1 MIKIDEA
8 RTLAL
13 NFPTKPRRQL
23 LVDVSTLA
31 QVDAGTGIQRVT
43 RTILRKWLLY
53 PPEGWSIEPVYAAPD
68 ALGYRYARR
77 FASRFLGIDE
87 AREDAPVDDWNGNV
101 FVGLDLAS
109 HRVLQH
115 KAFFSDLRG
124 RGVAIVFV
132 VYDLLPVLR
141 PDCFH
146 DGEFL
151 VFTNWLRTITR
162 VADGLVCISRA
173 TLDDLYN
180 WLYAEQPER
189 QRPLR
194 LGYFHMGA
202 DIDSSCPSA
211 GLPGDAGKT
220 LRRLQSRPTFLM
232 VGTVE
237 PRKGHAQTLAAF
249 ERLWGKGHDV
259 NLVIVGKQG
268 WMVEALADRLRQH
281 PEARRRLFW
290 LEMASDA
297 TLLEL
302 YRRSTVLLMASQAE
316 GFGLPLIEAARHRLP
331 IIARDIPVFREVA
344 GDHASYFRGDKPE
357 ELAEDI
363 LQWLSLH
370 AQGNAPKS
378 DSLDWFTWQQSA
390 KTLEAMLIDESHPQW
405 IHTWQPGTHAT
416 TDLAVPQPGRAA
428 HLKIA
433 KPNRGDYT
441 MKKKVAYDMQ
451 PVIKV
456 FPENNMQQLKKGV
469 NLIGYVRA
477 EMGVG
482 QGCRGNASA
491 MNAAG
496 IPFTIINFE
505 VGNPARMTDLTW
517 KHKETGDAIYNTNLF
532 HVNADQT
539 PVILKYIDGAIWKN
553 RYNIGHWTWE
563 LPEFPDEWC
572 SAFKYF
578 NEIWVPS
585 EFVRESVVKK
595 SPLPVVR
602 MPYPIEDPQVS
613 EQFNRLHFG
622 IPEAKFLFL
631 AMYDVHSVHA
641 RKNPGAA
648 IQAFIKAFFGDS
660 QVGLVIKV
668 NNGKSNPYEV
678 QQLQMI
684 ARKCNN
690 VFILD
695 KVLSRIEI
703 NSLINSVDCFI
714 SLHRSEG
721 FGLVIAEAMC
731 LGKPVIATNWSGNV
745 DFMSKKN
752 SCPVNYKLIELTESY
767 GPYKKGQYWAE
778 PDIEHAK
785 YYMQKIFKSNS
796 YRCSIGAEAKEYV
809 RTNLSPLTV
818 GKMIYQRLVDIQR
831 L

>member
-1 MIKIDEA
+1 MKKAVFTIVSRNYTAMA
-8 RTLAL
+8 RTLLQSFKCVHSDWDRYLLLADELGYGYETYPEEYRVITIKDINLPDFERFTFRYNLLEL
-13 NFPTKPRRQL
+13 NTAVKPWMFDWLFSVQGYDRVIYLDPDIYIYGRLDEVEQL
-23 LVDVSTLA
+23 LDQGGFMVLTPHLTSSLEDDRHPNELAIMNSGAYNLGFLALA
-31 QVDAGTGIQRVT
+31 QHGETNKFLKWWQGKLEFDCVVDFSRGLFVDQKWMDLAPGLYNDVH
-43 RTILRKWLLY
+43 ILRHPGYNVAYWNLNDRIVTEEQGKYKVNGQPLVFFHYSGINPTNITNISKHQDRYTIKSVMPAVKNLFEQYASQVLNNGYEHFKKY
-53 PPEGWSIEPVYAAPD
+53 PYYFEYFTDGTKIDDFMRIIYRQEPYVRQKCGPNPFKYSHVFYIFYNIQVRDEDRETNLPLITYITYHIWKNRADLQNIFPDIFGANRVGFCEWFIAYAERKYAFPMRVIEPV
-68 ALGYRYARR
+68 
-77 FASRFLGIDE
+77 
-87 AREDAPVDDWNGNV
+87 RES
-101 FVGLDLAS
+101 L
-109 HRVLQH
+109 
-115 KAFFSDLRG
+115 KK
-124 RGVAIVFV
+124 
-132 VYDLLPVLR
+132 YK
-141 PDCFH
+141 
-146 DGEFL
+146 E
-151 VFTNWLRTITR
+151 TR
-162 VADGLVCISRA
+162 SG
-173 TLDDLYN
+173 
-180 WLYAEQPER
+180 
-189 QRPLR
+189 
-194 LGYFHMGA
+194 
-202 DIDSSCPSA
+202 
-211 GLPGDAGKT
+211 
-220 LRRLQSRPTFLM
+220 
-232 VGTVE
+232 
-237 PRKGHAQTLAAF
+237 
-249 ERLWGKGHDV
+249 
-259 NLVIVGKQG
+259 
-268 WMVEALADRLRQH
+268 
-281 PEARRRLFW
+281 
-290 LEMASDA
+290 
-297 TLLEL
+297 
-302 YRRSTVLLMASQAE
+302 
-316 GFGLPLIEAARHRLP
+316 
-331 IIARDIPVFREVA
+331 
-344 GDHASYFRGDKPE
+344 
-357 ELAEDI
+357 
-363 LQWLSLH
+363 
-370 AQGNAPKS
+370 
-378 DSLDWFTWQQSA
+378 
-390 KTLEAMLIDESHPQW
+390 
-405 IHTWQPGTHAT
+405 
-416 TDLAVPQPGRAA
+416 
-428 HLKIA
+428 
-433 KPNRGDYT
+433 
-441 MKKKVAYDMQ
+441 KVAYGKK
-451 PVIKV
+451 PVVKV

-539 PVILKYIDGAIWKN
+539 PVIQEYIDGAIWKN

-721 FGLVIAEAMC
+721 FGLVIAEAMY

-752 SCPVNYKLIELTESY
+752 SCPVNYKLTELTESY

-785 YYMQKIFKSNS
+785 YYMQKIFKNNS